1 MLNRIRFGHFSQAL
15 SHRGYRFYAIANI
28 ASVLGT
34 WMQRVAVG
42 WLAWDLTHS
51 TFWVGVVAFSDFFP
65 VVLLGLIA
73 GAVTDRVSREALF
86 RISQTLMLVQAATLA
101 VLSMSGLLGI
111 RGLVALSLVHGVLF
125 SFSQPIRLTI
135 VSYLLPRADLPA
147 GIALNSISVNT
158 ARFVGP
164 AIAGALIV
172 MSSISLVFV
181 INALSYVP
189 MIWGISRM
197 SLPKEISPSN
207 IQVGFFRSIP
217 AGLSYVRSHI
227 GIGLLLLLLLA
238 AGVLVRCFVE
248 LLPAFAGQI
257 YGGGA
262 ETLAI
267 LVSTVGV
274 GAIVGGVLTASP
286 SSVAEKVNR
295 TLLTS
300 AVSAVGVLGLVM
312 TDWLWLG
319 LASVFVGGF
328 GMTASAVMI
337 QALVQNS
344 VADAVRG
351 RVLALYG
358 MLWRGGASVGA
369 LLIGSIADQAGLRPT
384 FAVSAVLFCLICA
397 AIATYRERIAHAL
410 ETS

>member
-15 SHRGYRFYAIANI
+15 SHRGYRIFAIANA
-28 ASVLGT
+28 ASILGT

-73 GAVTDRVSREALF
+73 GAVTDRVSREAMF
-86 RISQTLMLVQAATLA
+86 RTSQALMLVQAATLA
-101 VLSMSGLLGI
+101 VLSMSGLLEI
-111 RGLVALSLVHGVLF
+111 HGLVVLSLVHGVLF
-125 SFSQPIRLTI
+125 SFNQPIRMTI
-135 VSYLLPRADLPA
+135 VSYLLPRADLPT
-147 GIALNSISVNT
+147 GIALNSIIQNT
-158 ARFVGP
+158 ARFIGP
-164 AIAGALIV
+164 AIAGVIIV
-172 MSSISLVFV
+172 LSNISLVFL
-181 INALSYVP
+181 INALSFVP
-189 MIWGISRM
+189 MIWGVSRM
-197 SLPKEISPSN
+197 SIPGEIGSSKS
-207 IQVGFFRSIP
+207 QTGFLQSIP

-248 LLPAFAGQI
+248 LLPAFAGQV
-257 YGGGA
+257 YGGEA
-262 ETLAI
+262 DTLAI
-267 LVSTVGV
+267 LVSTVGA

-286 SSVAEKVNR
+286 SSVTEKVNR
-295 TLLTS
+295 ALLSS

-319 LASVFVGGF
+319 IASVFVGGF
-328 GMTASAVMI
+328 GMTSSAIMI

-358 MLWRGGASVGA
+358 MLWRGGGSVGA
-369 LLIGSIADQAGLRPT
+369 LLIGSIADRTGLRPT
-384 FAVSAVLFCLICA
+384 FAVSAVLFCVICA
-397 AIATYRERIAHAL
+397 VIATYRERIAIAL